1 MSSLNASL
9 RRMKVDYVD
18 IFYHHRFDPDT
29 PLEETMRTLADIVHQ
44 GKALY
49 VGISNYSA
57 EQTAQAAD
65 LLATFGVPLTIHQP
79 RYNMLDR
86 WIERGTPSLC
96 DVLLNRGIGAAVFS
110 PLNQGLLT
118 DRYLHGIPA
127 DSRAASSCVFLNE
140 GNVTADV
147 LTRVRALNAM
157 ASARGET
164 MAQLALAWVLE
175 NPAITTV
182 ITGASRPAQ
191 ILQNVETVRKH
202 VPLTDEEKAA
212 IEKILG

>member
-1 MSSLNASL
+1 MKCDKRTVPLSHSSFSKPIFEPPLHGAAHL
-9 RRMKVDYVD
+9 GHKGTGVFAGVD
-18 IFYHHRFDPDT
+18 IHHA
-29 PLEETMRTLADIVHQ
+29 LAHLAGVRTEHR
-44 GKALY
+44 
-49 VGISNYSA
+49 
-57 EQTAQAAD
+57 
-65 LLATFGVPLTIHQP
+65 IH
-79 RYNMLDR
+79 LGHLS
-86 WIERGTPSLC
+86 IHS
-96 DVLLNRGIGAAVFS
+96 RGIGAAVFS

-140 GNVTADV
+140 GNVTADI

>member
-1 MSSLNASL
+1 M
-9 RRMKVDYVD
+9 
-18 IFYHHRFDPDT
+18 
-29 PLEETMRTLADIVHQ
+29 
-44 GKALY
+44 
-49 VGISNYSA
+49 
-57 EQTAQAAD
+57 
-65 LLATFGVPLTIHQP
+65 LATFGVPLTIHQP

-96 DVLLNRGIGAAVFS
+96 DVLLNRGSGAAVFS

-191 ILQNVETVRKH
+191 ILQNGETVRKH
-202 VPLTDEEKAA
+202 VPLTDEEKAE

>member
-1 MSSLNASL
+1 M
-9 RRMKVDYVD
+9 
-18 IFYHHRFDPDT
+18 
-29 PLEETMRTLADIVHQ
+29 
-44 GKALY
+44 
-49 VGISNYSA
+49 
-57 EQTAQAAD
+57 
-65 LLATFGVPLTIHQP
+65 
-79 RYNMLDR
+79 
-86 WIERGTPSLC
+86 
-96 DVLLNRGIGAAVFS
+96 LLNRGIGAAVFS

-118 DRYLHGIPA
+118 DRYLNGIPA

-202 VPLTDEEKAA
+202 VPLTGEEKAA

>member
-1 MSSLNASL
+1 M
-9 RRMKVDYVD
+9 
-18 IFYHHRFDPDT
+18 
-29 PLEETMRTLADIVHQ
+29 
-44 GKALY
+44 
-49 VGISNYSA
+49 
-57 EQTAQAAD
+57 
-65 LLATFGVPLTIHQP
+65 
-79 RYNMLDR
+79 
-86 WIERGTPSLC
+86 
-96 DVLLNRGIGAAVFS
+96 
-110 PLNQGLLT
+110 LT

-175 NPAITTV
+175 NQAITTV

-202 VPLTDEEKAA
+202 VPLTGEEKRRLRRFWGKGRT
-212 IEKILG
+212 EGLCP